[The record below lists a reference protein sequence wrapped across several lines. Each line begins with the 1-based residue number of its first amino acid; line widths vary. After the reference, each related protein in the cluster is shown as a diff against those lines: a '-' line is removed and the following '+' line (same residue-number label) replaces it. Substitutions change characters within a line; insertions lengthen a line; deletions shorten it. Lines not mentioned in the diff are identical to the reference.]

1 MRWRLRFMKRS
12 RIVTEGIER
21 APHRS
26 LFRALGLVDEELA
39 RPIIGIANSWNEVI
53 PGHRH
58 LREIAEAVKAG
69 VRLAG
74 GVSLEFNTIGL
85 CDGIAMGHAGM
96 KYSLPSREIIADSI
110 EIMVNAYQFDGI
122 VLIGSCDKIIPG
134 MLMAAARLDIPA
146 IFISG
151 GPMLAGRHMGRDIDL
166 HDVFEAVGA
175 FKAGRIGYGELKA
188 IEEAACPGVGS
199 CAGMFTANT
208 INALTEALG
217 ISLPGNGTAP
227 AVSAERIRLAKKT
240 GMLIVK
246 LVEHNIT
253 SRAILT
259 REAFLDAISV
269 DMALGGSTNTVLHL
283 MAIAADSGVS
293 LTLDDFEEI
302 SNKTP
307 TLCKLSPS
315 GPYHVQDL
323 HEAGGIPALMKELSR
338 KGLIHENR
346 TTVALKTI
354 GEIVREA
361 INHRED
367 VIRPITNPWYP
378 RGGIKILK
386 GTLAPLGAVIKI
398 SAVPEDLHIFE
409 GIAKVFD
416 SEEEAV
422 AAISNGRVEKGDVV
436 VIRYE
441 GPKGGPGMR
450 EMLTATAIL
459 AGMGL
464 DRDVALVT
472 DGRFSGATR
481 GLSVGHVSPEAAEGG
496 PIAAVQNGDRIRID
510 LRLGR
515 IDLLVSSEEIRERLD
530 RHRPREIGYKGY
542 LARYSRLVTSAYTGA
557 VLST

>member
-1 MRWRLRFMKRS
+1 MKRS

-21 APHRS
+21 TPHRS
-26 LFRALGLVDEELA
+26 LLRALGLVDEELA

-74 GVSLEFNTIGL
+74 GVPLEFNTIGL
-85 CDGIAMGHAGM
+85 CDGIAMGHSGM

-122 VLIGSCDKIIPG
+122 VLISSCDKIIPG

-151 GPMLAGRHMGRDIDL
+151 GPMLAGRYMGRDIDL

-175 FKAGRIGYGELKA
+175 FKAGRIGYEELKA

-227 AVSAERIRLAKKT
+227 AVSAERMRLAKKT
-240 GMLIVK
+240 GMFIVK

-283 MAIAADSGVS
+283 MAIAAESGIS

-302 SNKTP
+302 SNRTP

-315 GPYHVQDL
+315 GPYHVHDL
-323 HEAGGIPALMKELSR
+323 HEAGGVPALMKELSR

-346 TTVALKTI
+346 MTVALKTV
-354 GEIVREA
+354 GEIVSEA
-361 INHRED
+361 VNHRED

-378 RGGIKILK
+378 RGSIKILK

-398 SAVPEDLHIFE
+398 SAVPEDLYIFE

-422 AAISNGRVEKGDVV
+422 VAISNGRVEKGDVV

-496 PIAAVQNGDRIRID
+496 PIAVVQNGDRIRID

-530 RHRPREIGYKGY
+530 KYRPREIGYKGY
-542 LARYSRLVTSAYTGA
+542 LARYSKLVTSAYTGA